1 MAPWWFIYNKLFQF
15 YARNKELYSIY
26 GIILQSIFIFNDFV
40 LLLFFIKWYFL
51 EVKLLK
57 IFQIL
62 LIEFLFGLFFFRS
75 FLKSLFVLLFLRNNI
90 EPEDCSDSCNIFQ
103 LLSGG
108 VKRRE
113 DNRLPIIMLNLFIN
127 FVDIS
132 SLFKVFVSK

>member
-1 MAPWWFIYNKLFQF
+1 MAPWWLIYNKLFQF
-15 YARNKELYSIY
+15 YARNKELYSIC
-26 GIILQSIFIFNDFV
+26 GIILQSIFIFNDFI
-40 LLLFFIKWYFL
+40 LLLFFIEWYFL

-75 FLKSLFVLLFLRNNI
+75 FLKGLFVLLFLRNNI